1 LYRVLGADQKEYG
14 PVSEEQIRQW
24 IAERRLN
31 AQSLVMGE
39 GAVAWKPLST
49 YPEFA
54 AHLSSSIPAQA
65 LPPGQTN
72 FPGLGPMPM
81 QGPQIT
87 NTFATVGMI
96 LGIVSLLSS
105 CCCSGL
111 PFNVLGLVFSIM
123 GLNQIKS
130 RHPAEK
136 GKEMAIAGIILS
148 ALSLL
153 IGAIALIFGFAAKIP
168 DLMKQ
173 MQGNL

>member
-1 LYRVLGADQKEYG
+1 VYRVLGADQKEYG

-54 AHLSSSIPAQA
+54 SLLSPQIPATAAQPNV
-65 LPPGQTN
+65 PPTAPSFG
-72 FPGLGPMPM
+72 
-81 QGPQIT
+81 QGPQTT
-87 NTFATVGMI
+87 NTFALVGMI
-96 LGIVSLLSS
+96 MGIISLLSS

-111 PFNVLGLVFSIM
+111 PFNVLGLVFSIL

-148 ALSLL
+148 ALSLIL
-153 IGAIALIFGFAAKIP
+153 GVVIFILGRAMDLP
-168 DLMKQ
+168 DVLKQ
-173 MQGNL
+173 MKGKF